1 VRIDHDGPET
11 WFASDH
17 FPVIATLRM

>member
-1 VRIDHDGPET
+1 VIDHDGPET

-17 FPVIATLRM
+17 FPVVATIRV